1 MVLQQLLVA
10 QQLPAPRL
18 KLVVAFI
25 NNLRKGDAA
34 MSMEQMFPVIL
45 LLGLLGVA
53 VASDLRRH
61 RIPNFL
67 VGLGLALGLAGQAY
81 VGGIG
86 GLGDGALGMLIGF
99 GVFLP
104 LYALGGMAAGDVK
117 LMAMVGSF
125 MTPLFALW
133 TALFSLIAG
142 GLCCLLLVLVRGQV
156 QQTLGR
162 YWLML
167 RAQAYLPAAADEVA
181 GKPFP
186 FSIAILLG
194 TLTSGYFM
202 FTSVGV

>member
-1 MVLQQLLVA
+1 
-10 QQLPAPRL
+10 
-18 KLVVAFI
+18 
-25 NNLRKGDAA
+25 

-67 VGLGLALGLAGQAY
+67 VVLGLALVLASQAY
-81 VGGIG
+81 SGGIG

-104 LYALGGMAAGDVK
+104 LYALGGMAAGHVK
-117 LMAMVGSF
+117 LMAVVGSF
-125 MTPLFALW
+125 MTPNTALW
-133 TALFSLIAG
+133 AAFFSLIAG
-142 GLCCLLLVLVRGQV
+142 GMCGVLLVLVRGQV

-167 RAQAYLPAAADEVA
+167 RARAYVMPAADEVA

-186 FSIAILLG
+186 FSIAILAG
-194 TLTSGYFM
+194 TLAIGYFM
-202 FTSVGV
+202 FVL

>member
-1 MVLQQLLVA
+1 
-10 QQLPAPRL
+10 
-18 KLVVAFI
+18 
-25 NNLRKGDAA
+25 
-34 MSMEQMFPVIL
+34 MEQMVPVIV
-45 LLGLLGVA
+45 LLGLLGIA

-67 VGLGLALGLAGQAY
+67 VVLGLALGLAGQTY
-81 VGGIG
+81 TSGIS

-125 MTPLFALW
+125 LTPHFALW
-133 TALFSLIAG
+133 AALFSLIAG
-142 GLCCLLLVLVRGQV
+142 GLCGLLLVLARGQV

-167 RAQAYLPAAADEVA
+167 RARAYLAPAADEVA

-186 FSIAILLG
+186 YSIAILLG
-194 TLTSGYFM
+194 TLASGYFI
-202 FTSVGV
+202 FISAGV

>member
-1 MVLQQLLVA
+1 
-10 QQLPAPRL
+10 
-18 KLVVAFI
+18 
-25 NNLRKGDAA
+25 
-34 MSMEQMFPVIL
+34 MSMEQMFPIIL
-45 LLGLLGVA
+45 LLGLLGIA

-67 VGLGLALGLAGQAY
+67 VVLGLVLGLASQTYAGG
-81 VGGIG
+81 VS
-86 GLGDGALGMLIGF
+86 GLGDGMLGLLIGF

-125 MTPLFALW
+125 LTPHFALW
-133 TALFSLIAG
+133 AAFFSLIAG
-142 GLCCLLLVLVRGQV
+142 GLCGLLLVLARGQV

-167 RAQAYLPAAADEVA
+167 RARAYLAPAADEVA

-186 FSIAILLG
+186 YSIAILLG
-194 TLTSGYFM
+194 TLASGYFM
-202 FTSVGV
+202 LAF

>member
-1 MVLQQLLVA
+1 
-10 QQLPAPRL
+10 
-18 KLVVAFI
+18 
-25 NNLRKGDAA
+25 

-61 RIPNFL
+61 RISNFL
-67 VGLGLALGLAGQAY
+67 VVLGLALGLASQAY
-81 VGGIG
+81 TGGIS
-86 GLGDGALGMLIGF
+86 GLGDGALGLLVGF
-99 GVFLP
+99 GIFLP

-125 MTPLFALW
+125 MTPHFALW
-133 TALFSLIAG
+133 TALFSLISG
-142 GLCCLLLVLVRGQV
+142 GLCGLLLVLVRGQI

-167 RAQAYLPAAADEVA
+167 RARAYLAPATDEGA

-186 FSIAILLG
+186 YSVAILLG
-194 TLTSGYFM
+194 TLASGYFM
-202 FTSVGV
+202 FSSAGV